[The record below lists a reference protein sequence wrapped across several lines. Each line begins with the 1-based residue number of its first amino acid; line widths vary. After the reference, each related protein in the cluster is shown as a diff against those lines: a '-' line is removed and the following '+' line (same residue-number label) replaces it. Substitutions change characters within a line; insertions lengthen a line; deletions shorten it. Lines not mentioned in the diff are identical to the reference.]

1 MSKKYVII
9 GLTFVM
15 CLLILSCQRVTP
27 QPASSDLVDLKN
39 IPASYGN
46 LISVTSIP
54 AYPEWVQMWFQDSA
68 GTIRIIK
75 VSFNDNRMTTDVRT
89 ITRN

>member
-1 MSKKYVII
+1 MHMRYVIV
-9 GLTFVM
+9 GVAVVM
-15 CLLILSCQRVTP
+15 CLVTASCQRVTP
-27 QPASSDLVDLKN
+27 QAAGSNLVDLKS
-39 IPASYGN
+39 IPAAYGN
-46 LISVTSIP
+46 LVSVTSIP

-75 VSFNDNRMTTDVRT
+75 VSFKDNRMMAEATT

>member
-1 MSKKYVII
+1 MRYVIV
-9 GLTFVM
+9 GLAVVL
-15 CLLILSCQRVTP
+15 CLLTVSCQRVTP
-27 QPASSDLVDLKN
+27 QAAGSNLVDLKN

-54 AYPEWVQMWFQDSA
+54 AYPEWVQMWFQDTA
-68 GTIRIIK
+68 GTIRIIR
-75 VSFNDNRMTTDVRT
+75 VSFKDNRMIADATT